1 MDANFFLNIPCF
13 DLHISVSCNRQI
25 QLGYL
30 VILRIVRIEIILA
43 VKFAFPGYLAVGGK
57 ADSNSI
63 LYHLPVQCRKR
74 PRHAGTHRAGERIGR
89 ASELR
94 AARAEDL
101 GLSC

>member
-1 MDANFFLNIPCF
+1 MDAYLFLNVPCF

-30 VILRIVRIEIILA
+30 VVLRIVRIEIILA

-57 ADSNSI
+57 ADCHSI
-63 LYHLPVQCRKR
+63 LYHLPVQNRKR
-74 PRHAGTHRAGERIGR
+74 PRHASTHRAGVRIGR
-89 ASELR
+89 APELR
-94 AARAEDL
+94 AAGAEDL